1 VSIGTR
7 PAAPPMIP
15 TSVSRIA
22 PGDPRRRPWSQL
34 EQTLHD
40 WGLSSGEVDDLLV
53 VGAISG

>member
-1 VSIGTR
+1 
-7 PAAPPMIP
+7 MIP